1 MEVNDKDFYINN
13 KRVNGS
19 FEDNAYTIVVGFWQ
33 VQIVFPCNNNLAL
46 RDEEFSS
53 PRALLMVLCLSF
65 KRPSSLRFGWCGWS
79 QWHGSPW
86 WGARALP
93 GPRGLLFVGRPLFPA
108 WFVSFWVLF
117 CMVAVWAPSRPR
129 VFFFPSGAVVSPPPL
144 FWGLYC
150 YLFLKN
156 LGEVFR
162 TI

>member
-1 MEVNDKDFYINN
+1 MEVNNKDFYINN

-93 GPRGLLFVGRPLFPA
+93 GPCGLCSWAAPFFPLDSFHFEFYFVWLPFGPPA
-108 WFVSFWVLF
+108 GPGS
-117 CMVAVWAPSRPR
+117 
-129 VFFFPSGAVVSPPPL
+129 FFFLRARWFPPPP
-144 FWGLYC
+144 FFGVC
-150 YLFLKN
+150 IVTSF
-156 LGEVFR
+156 
-162 TI
+162 